1 MMETVILMVQ
11 ILTHEGYIHRTQVF
25 NQGYLSYSAC
35 LEARDHLA
43 KIWAHEQIIHLQC
56 YIQ

>member
-1 MMETVILMVQ
+1 MVQ
-11 ILTHEGYIHRTQVF
+11 ILTHEGYIHRAQVF
-25 NQGYLSYSAC
+25 DRGYLSYSAC

-43 KIWAHEQIIHLQC
+43 EIWAHEQIIHLQC